1 LNRHS
6 LFDEELE
13 RVANSLGV
21 QVGRKLVSPVQD
33 YEYEIRLT
41 EFQKPKGLSLLVGDD
56 YFSWSV
62 KLHFDEFATP
72 LLNEMKRYYPER
84 KDQLVSY
91 LSLARDRS
99 RRLDFRINNLSLEE
113 LNADDDWHNIELE
126 ISQSY
131 TSESTVSDSLFTI
144 LLDSFCIV
152 LSLILSEDSW
162 NDSEAQESFNGHH
175 EGSIYI
181 QKIQKYERSR
191 YNRALCLKYYGFK
204 CRGCGFEMESKYGPF
219 GSGVIHVHHIIPV
232 SKMGGSYQLNPV
244 KDLRPLCPNCH
255 NVIHRTD
262 PPLDLEN
269 LREITGYTED

>member
-1 LNRHS
+1 
-6 LFDEELE
+6 
-13 RVANSLGV
+13 
-21 QVGRKLVSPVQD
+21 
-33 YEYEIRLT
+33 
-41 EFQKPKGLSLLVGDD
+41 
-56 YFSWSV
+56 
-62 KLHFDEFATP
+62 
-72 LLNEMKRYYPER
+72 
-84 KDQLVSY
+84 
-91 LSLARDRS
+91 
-99 RRLDFRINNLSLEE
+99 
-113 LNADDDWHNIELE
+113 
-126 ISQSY
+126 
-131 TSESTVSDSLFTI
+131 VSDSLFTI